1 MAANLLQVTVLEYG
15 AQEPIQDT
23 FQNIWLINKNRC
35 LKAQITGSTDTL
47 ISYAERY
54 DQQAYII
61 PMTVNDT
68 YATIS
73 TGIITNGYTC
83 GRKAEFTVLSY
94 NGDTSGYTPAG
105 ALRILSIDN
114 IIRVTKDLTD
124 PTANSILWYLDPA
137 SMNPVPVKVLGDL
150 AAIVTA
156 TTI

>member
-1 MAANLLQVTVLEYG
+1 MAANLLQVTVLSAN

-23 FQNIWLINKNRC
+23 FQNIWLLNKNRF
-35 LKAQITGSTDTL
+35 LKAEASGADTR
-47 ISYAERY
+47 ISYAKRF
-54 DQQAYII
+54 DQQADMVDIL
-61 PMTVNDT
+61 VDDT
-68 YATIS
+68 YATIK

-94 NGDTSGYTPAG
+94 NGDDSGYPA
-105 ALRILSIDN
+105 LKTLSIDN
-114 IIRVTKDLTD
+114 IIWVVKDLTD
-124 PTANSILWYLDPA
+124 PTANSIILYVDPA